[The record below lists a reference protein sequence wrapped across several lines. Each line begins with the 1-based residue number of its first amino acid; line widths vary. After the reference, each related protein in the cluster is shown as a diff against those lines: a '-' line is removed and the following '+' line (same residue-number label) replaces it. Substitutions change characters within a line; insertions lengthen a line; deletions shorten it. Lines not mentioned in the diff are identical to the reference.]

1 MERQRIASARDPS
14 PPAPFDR
21 EVHHDRT
28 SHPPHDPCGA
38 RCHRHPDPP
47 GRSIGGRAP
56 TIVVTKDPN
65 CGCCSGWV
73 DHLRAAGFSAT
84 VMESPDVNRVK
95 ARLGVPEDL
104 ASCHTAEVAGYVVE
118 GHVP

>member
-1 MERQRIASARDPS
+1 MTVRLTRRTTLVGLAAIAIPIRRAGASA
-14 PPAPFDR
+14 
-21 EVHHDRT
+21 E
-28 SHPPHDPCGA
+28 GL
-38 RCHRHPDPP
+38 
-47 GRSIGGRAP
+47 P

-104 ASCHTAEVAGYVVE
+104 ASCHTAEVAG
-118 GHVP
+118 